1 MRLIVD
7 LKMSNLTHS
16 DCDDRFQESDEDDL
30 NDDVKLCAKMLRDAY
45 NSKKFNIIDGIISEM
60 VSKSSI
66 DGLTKLHSAAGYGFS
81 ELVEQYLKIDK
92 IDPNSECL
100 FNQLGNITPMHF
112 CAGIGPDAITTDRP
126 KCIELLKKYGA
137 NINKC
142 TTQLDTPL
150 HWASKISDREIC
162 EKLIECGSDLSVVNL
177 DSCTCA
183 HGAAFYK
190 NLEVL
195 EILIDNKIDV
205 TITDSTGKTIL
216 HLLCKDLLEPRSSIT
231 EYTTNSYPASLKNDS
246 RGASDWA
253 SDFNK
258 SKTTNKKMSNQLIDI
273 ITKLIVKFK
282 MNPNEKDNVGF
293 TPFMYACDYGNIE
306 LINLLIKY
314 GADVNLY
321 SDEGITCMLLAIVNA
336 NANVVKCL
344 IKNGFKLKEKS
355 IQSSYLTDAAY
366 LNDLDIVNILIEAGA
381 DVNEIKEDENG
392 AILNPLWA
400 VCERSNLDIAMRL
413 LECGANVIIRP
424 DLNMSALHCV
434 AMAQYESVI
443 IAELLVKY
451 KCPLNMHTKQAG
463 ETPLFLACN
472 SGFVELAEF
481 LLKSGVNPNE
491 ASAAHRTCF
500 QQAIFRGYKNIIM
513 LLLSFN
519 YKPTEDD
526 YIDMNLLIMDLY
538 QDNDIDM
545 MKYLLDK
552 KLTNCETILKAIE
565 ELSKTDGS
573 EDDTNSVK
581 KNTNITTVN
590 DLLKYLKL

>member
-1 MRLIVD
+1 MAN
-7 LKMSNLTHS
+7 LKNSDSN
-16 DCDDRFQESDEDDL
+16 DRRFQESDEDDL
-30 NDDVKLCAKMLRDAY
+30 NDDVQLCTKMLKDAY
-45 NSKKFNIIDGIISEM
+45 NSKKFSKIDGIISDI
-60 VSKSSI
+60 VSKSTI
-66 DGLTKLHSAAGYGFS
+66 DGLTKLHSAAGYGFP
-81 ELVEQYLKIDK
+81 ELVERYLNEDK

-126 KCIELLKKYGA
+126 ECIELLKKYGA

-142 TTQLDTPL
+142 TTHLDTPL

-162 EKLIECGSDLSVVNL
+162 EKFIKCGSDLSVVNL

-190 NLEVL
+190 NLDVL
-195 EILIDNKIDV
+195 ELLIDNKIDV
-205 TITDSTGKTIL
+205 KITDSTGKTIL
-216 HLLCKDLLEPRSSIT
+216 HLLCKDSLEPTSFVAMT
-231 EYTTNSYPASLKNDS
+231 EYSTNSYPASLKNDS
-246 RGASDWA
+246 RNASD
-253 SDFNK
+253 K
-258 SKTTNKKMSNQLIDI
+258 PINKKTSSQLIDI
-273 ITKLIVKFK
+273 ITKLILKFK

-293 TPFMYACDYGNIE
+293 TPFMYACEYGNIE

-336 NANVVKCL
+336 NSNVVKCL
-344 IKNGFKLKEKS
+344 LKNGFKLKEKS

-366 LNDLDIVNILIEAGA
+366 LNDLEIVNILIEAGI
-381 DVNEIKEDENG
+381 DVNETKEDENG

-400 VCERSNLDIAMRL
+400 VCERSNLDIATRL

-424 DLNMSALHCV
+424 DINMTALHCV
-434 AMAQYESVI
+434 AMAQYESVV

-472 SGFVELAEF
+472 SGFAELAEY
-481 LLKSGVNPNE
+481 LLTHGVNPNE
-491 ASAAHRTCF
+491 AAAGHRTCF

-519 YKPTEDD
+519 YKLTEDD
-526 YIDMNLLIMDLY
+526 YIDMNLLLMDLY
-538 QDNDIDM
+538 QDNDIEM
-545 MKYLLDK
+545 LNYLLDK
-552 KLTNCETILKAIE
+552 KLTNYETILKAIE
-565 ELSKTDGS
+565 ELSKNDGT
-573 EDDTNSVK
+573 EDDISSVK

-590 DLLKYLKL
+590 ELLKYLKL